1 MSDVDA
7 TAHMMV
13 TTMRLTR
20 QSSFLFPPAISR
32 KLSSGGASM
41 FDTPQPVLYSGKE
54 KVERSFKDV
63 LSQSHH
69 KRGSVSERYA
79 AGRHFLMHKPR
90 RNQWPNRMLRS

>member
-13 TTMRLTR
+13 TTMRLTSR

-41 FDTPQPVLYSGKE
+41 FDTPQSVLYSGKE

-69 KRGSVSERYA
+69 KRGSVSERCA

-90 RNQWPNRMLRS
+90 RNQ